1 MFTSLG
7 RWRQLLAGLALIVG
21 SAAVS
26 AAAPGGV
33 RSVLDS
39 GAVGDGTT
47 LNTAALQKAIDT
59 CSADGG
65 GTLTFPA
72 GHYLTGTIQL
82 KDRVTLHLDAGAVIL
97 GSTHAADYRNAD
109 PFIDGVGQPMG
120 YALIVTVDGK
130 QVGIEG
136 AGTIDG
142 QGAAVKA
149 AQEKYTI
156 RPFLVRWV
164 RCTDVTVKDVSLVNS
179 GAWTMHFFQC
189 KNVAAERLTIRSLG
203 LANNDGIDTDS
214 CDGVRI
220 RDCDINTGDDAICLK
235 ATSPL
240 PCRDV
245 TVTGCKLQTRC
256 NAIKLGTESI
266 GDFEHIR
273 ISNCQIRDTLLSG
286 IALNSV
292 DGALLHDVILSDITM
307 DGITVPISMRLGAR
321 LKTFRAGDQPKPPGV
336 LRDITIKNVR
346 VTRAQRIG
354 MLINGIPGH
363 PVENLTL
370 ENIDLALPGGGTA
383 EDAQL
388 QLPEKES
395 AYPEWNMFGKVLPAY
410 GLYLRHVRGV
420 TFKNVHT
427 SVAVPDAR
435 PEKIFIDVEGVSP
448 ADQAISTAVPA
459 ASAPQPSP

>member
-1 MFTSLG
+1 MPTSIS
-7 RWRQLLAGLALIVG
+7 RWCQLLAGLALMVG

-33 RSVLDS
+33 RSVIES

-47 LNTAALQKAIDT
+47 LNTVALQKAIDT
-59 CSADGG
+59 CSAEGG
-65 GTLTFPA
+65 GTVTFPA
-72 GHYLTGTIQL
+72 GRYLTGTIQL
-82 KDRVTLHLDAGAVIL
+82 KDRVTLHLDPGAVIL

-109 PFIDGVGQPMG
+109 PFIDGVGQEMG
-120 YALIVTVDGK
+120 YALIVTVDAR
-130 QVGIEG
+130 QVAIEG
-136 AGTIDG
+136 AGAIDG
-142 QGAAVKA
+142 QGAALKA

-164 RCTDVTVKDVSLVNS
+164 RCTNVTVKDVSLVNS

-214 CDGVRI
+214 CEGVRI

-273 ISNCQIRDTLLSG
+273 VSDCQIRDTLLSG

-292 DGALLHDVILSDITM
+292 DGALLHDVLLSDITM

-336 LRDITIKNVR
+336 LRDITIKNVYA
-346 VTRAQRIG
+346 TRAQRIG

-363 PVENLTL
+363 PVENLVL
-370 ENIDLALPGGGTA
+370 ENIDLALTGGGTA

-420 TFKNVHT
+420 TFKNVRT
-427 SVAVPDAR
+427 SVAAPDAR

-448 ADQAISTAVPA
+448 ADQAISTASPA
-459 ASAPQPSP
+459 ASSPQPSR